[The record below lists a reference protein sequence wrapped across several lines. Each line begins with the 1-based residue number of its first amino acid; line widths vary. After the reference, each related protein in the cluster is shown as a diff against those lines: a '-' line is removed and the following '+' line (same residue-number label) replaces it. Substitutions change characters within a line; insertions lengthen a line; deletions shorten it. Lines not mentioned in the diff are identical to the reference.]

1 MFLSYRHTDDCVF
14 DDFSKISEDFPKIF
28 EDFPKLFRR
37 PLSRGVPVQLEQTV
51 LLYSVEGLIK
61 RNTGKGIIGETIK
74 RALKFN
80 LFRL

>member
-1 MFLSYRHTDDCVF
+1 MFLSYRHTDDCIF
-14 DDFSKISEDFPKIF
+14 DDFSKISDHFPKIF
-28 EDFPKLFRR
+28 EAKLFRR

-80 LFRL
+80 LIRL